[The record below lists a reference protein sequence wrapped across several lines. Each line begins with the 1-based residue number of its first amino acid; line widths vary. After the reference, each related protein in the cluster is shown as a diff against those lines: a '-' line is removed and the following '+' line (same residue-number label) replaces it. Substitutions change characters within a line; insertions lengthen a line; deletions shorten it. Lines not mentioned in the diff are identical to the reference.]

1 MCQYLR
7 EYAPCG
13 GDLTHTK
20 KWLNANGYKVR
31 RTLRWLKKHG
41 DTCDC
46 HVCTLNKAL
55 EKAGINDF
63 TFHGFRHTFITRK
76 LLEGVSPV
84 IISKVVGTTMKV
96 IMEHYAHIKK
106 EDLKQVLSSNS
117 SGDNFR
123 RNFGFS
129 DSAPASTGK
138 N

>member
-1 MCQYLR
+1 MLLSWNQKIHGKKCKKRKGR
-7 EYAPCG
+7 ERDG
-13 GDLTHTK
+13 KQIKNIDHS
-20 KWLNANGYKVR
+20 
-31 RTLRWLKKHG
+31 
-41 DTCDC
+41 
-46 HVCTLNKAL
+46 LNKAL

-63 TFHGFRHTFITRK
+63 TFHGFRHTYITRK

-106 EDLKQVLSSNS
+106 EDLKQVFSSND

-123 RNFGFS
+123 RNFGFYDLAS
-129 DSAPASTGK
+129 VSTGE